1 MLRHARDL
9 LEVKEDFNF
18 KKEIGEKVE
27 KIFKQTLLNNGIHA
41 EFMWLKHDGIGS
53 HDFEITNAKNQKK
66 FYIELKSY
74 GKSSGR
80 TLHLAPSQAKFG
92 SLHPDNY
99 CLASIERPVNIDA
112 VTEEYIESKL
122 VARTN
127 IETLVSKGLED
138 YDSYNQIDKEKNLHL
153 ILREDIRIKVNHVE
167 LKETAILFYQLVEK
181 IKTQLT

>member
-1 MLRHARDL
+1 M
-9 LEVKEDFNF
+9 
-18 KKEIGEKVE
+18 
-27 KIFKQTLLNNGIHA
+27 
-41 EFMWLKHDGIGS
+41 
-53 HDFEITNAKNQKK
+53 
-66 FYIELKSY
+66 KSY